1 METNIKE
8 LDGTKREFEAVLTYE
23 ELTPYFDKAI
33 EKYRKDVTLPGFRKG
48 KAPLGM
54 IKKRFG
60 ESLEFNALED
70 IANEIFGKYMI
81 DNKVDMLGHGKMT
94 DMNYEP
100 KDKFTFKVEFEV
112 RPEVKLGKYTGFSVS
127 KKKYVIDDSLVDEE
141 INYHRLNNAELAM
154 DAEAL
159 DDDYVVTAD
168 VNVLD
173 DGGNIIIGQ
182 GQKDVKLFLGNK
194 ELLPEFKSGLQGIK
208 EGEERNIETKTKDGN
223 IQKLR
228 LTANK
233 VEKIVYP
240 ELNEEF
246 FQKVTQKEEI
256 KTEEDFRN
264 SIKDELE
271 KIYNENGERAMH
283 TELIS
288 EVVKANDLDVP
299 DAFVEAILQS
309 TLEDYKKQ
317 MSKNFNLTKEQL
329 DDFNKSRRPDAIFQA
344 KWFLIREKIAEL
356 ENIKAEEADLMEF
369 AEENAKR
376 FNIPADKL
384 VEIYKE
390 NSDIKSNIV
399 SKKVLD
405 FLAENSDV
413 TEEEE
418 VKKFEPHQ
426 HEHSH

>member
-8 LDGTKREFEAVLTYE
+8 LDGAKREFEAVLTYE

-60 ESLEFNALED
+60 ESLEFNSLED
-70 IANEIFGKYMI
+70 IANEVFGKYMI
-81 DNKVDMLGHGKMT
+81 ENKVDMLGHGKMT
-94 DMNYEP
+94 DMDYEP

-283 TELIS
+283 NELIS
-288 EVVKANDLDVP
+288 EVVKANDIDVP

-317 MSKNFNLTKEQL
+317 MPKNFNLTKEQL

-405 FLAENSDV
+405 FIAENSDV

>member
-1 METNIKE
+1 
-8 LDGTKREFEAVLTYE
+8 
-23 ELTPYFDKAI
+23 
-33 EKYRKDVTLPGFRKG
+33 
-48 KAPLGM
+48 M

-60 ESLEFNALED
+60 ESLEFNSLED
-70 IANEIFGKYMI
+70 IANEVFGKYMI
-81 DNKVDMLGHGKMT
+81 ENKVDMLGHGKMT
-94 DMNYEP
+94 DMDYEP

-283 TELIS
+283 NELIS
-288 EVVKANDLDVP
+288 EVVKANDIDVP

-317 MSKNFNLTKEQL
+317 MPKNFNLTKEQL
-329 DDFNKSRRPDAIFQA
+329 DDFNKS
-344 KWFLIREKIAEL
+344 
-356 ENIKAEEADLMEF
+356 
-369 AEENAKR
+369 
-376 FNIPADKL
+376 
-384 VEIYKE
+384 
-390 NSDIKSNIV
+390 
-399 SKKVLD
+399 
-405 FLAENSDV
+405 
-413 TEEEE
+413 
-418 VKKFEPHQ
+418 
-426 HEHSH
+426 

>member
-1 METNIKE
+1 LETNIKE
-8 LDGTKREFEAVLTYE
+8 LDGCKREFEAVLTYE
-23 ELTPYFDKAI
+23 ELTPYFEKAI

-60 ESLEFNALED
+60 ESLEYNALED
-70 IANEIFGKYMI
+70 IANEVFAKYMI

-94 DMNYEP
+94 DMDYEP
-100 KDKFTFKVEFEV
+100 KDKLTFKVEYEV
-112 RPEVKLGKYTGFSVS
+112 RPEITLDKYKGFNVS
-127 KKKYVIDDSLVDEE
+127 RKKYVIDDSLVDEE
-141 INYHRLNNAELAM
+141 VNYHRLNNAELAM

-168 VNVLD
+168 VNMLD
-173 DGGNIIIGQ
+173 DDGNIIIGQ
-182 GQKDVKLFLGNK
+182 GQKDVKLFLGNR
-194 ELLPEFKSGLQGIK
+194 ELLPEFKSALEGIK
-208 EGEERNIETKTKDGN
+208 EGEDRNIETKTKDGN
-223 IQKLR
+223 PQKVR
-228 LTANK
+228 LSATK
-233 VEKIVYP
+233 VEKIIHP

-246 FQKVTQKEEI
+246 FQKVTQKEDI
-256 KTEEDFRN
+256 KTEEEFRN
-264 SIKDELE
+264 SIKEELE
-271 KIYNENGERAMH
+271 KIYNENAERAMNN
-283 TELIS
+283 ELIS
-288 EVVKANDLDVP
+288 EVVKANDISVP
-299 DAFVEAILQS
+299 DAFVDAILQS

-317 MSKNFNLTKEQL
+317 MPKNFNLTPEQL
-329 DDFNKSRRPDAIFQA
+329 EDFNKSRRPDAIFQA

-356 ENIKAEEADLMEF
+356 ENIKAEDADIMEF

-390 NSDIKSNIV
+390 NNDIKSNII

-405 FLAENSDV
+405 FMADNSNI
-413 TEEEE
+413 TEEKE